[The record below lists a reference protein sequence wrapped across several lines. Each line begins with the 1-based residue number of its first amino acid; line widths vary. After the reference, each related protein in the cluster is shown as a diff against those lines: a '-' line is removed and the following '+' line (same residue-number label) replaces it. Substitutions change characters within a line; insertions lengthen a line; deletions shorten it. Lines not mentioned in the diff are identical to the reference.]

1 MRRSSDHRSPITG
14 HSETPT
20 SSLDNPARADD
31 CSFPVSALF
40 FKRFLKRPF
49 QVASIVPSSKAL
61 VERVAGKMDF
71 SQPRVIAEY
80 GPGEGV
86 HSREIARR
94 MSADSHLLLFE
105 LDAAFSRALERQFAG
120 DPRVHVIHGDAAS
133 LPYELKRRSITYCDY
148 ILSGIPFSILK
159 IDKKRALL
167 RKTYDALA
175 PGGSFIIYQVT
186 NELKQHATLFEHG
199 ESEYFLQNIPPMFIT
214 VFHKTPSPHSRG
226 RRTAQSKRFSRLAGV
241 GADRSA

>member
-1 MRRSSDHRSPITG
+1 LHNKLGNVDS
-14 HSETPT
+14 PT
-20 SSLDNPARADD
+20 SSLDNSKARDD
-31 CSFPVSALF
+31 YSSPVSALF

-49 QVASIVPSSKAL
+49 QIASIVPSSKAL
-61 VERVAGKMDF
+61 VERVASKMDF
-71 SQPRVIAEY
+71 SQARVIAEY

-133 LPYELKRRSITYCDY
+133 LPFELKRRGIACCDY

-167 RKTYDALA
+167 RKTYDALG
-175 PGGSFIIYQVT
+175 PSGSFIIYQVT
-186 NELKQHATLFEHG
+186 NELKQHATIFERA

-214 VFHKTPSPHSRG
+214 VFHKTPWLQGRE
-226 RRTAQSKRFSRLAGV
+226 RRTGQTRKVSALV

>member
-1 MRRSSDHRSPITG
+1 MS
-14 HSETPT
+14 
-20 SSLDNPARADD
+20 
-31 CSFPVSALF
+31 VLF
-40 FKRFLKRPF
+40 FKRFLQRPF
-49 QVASIVPSSKAL
+49 QIASIVPSSKAL
-61 VERVAGKMDF
+61 VERVARKMDF

-94 MSADSHLLLFE
+94 MSSDSHLLLFE
-105 LDAAFSRALERQFAG
+105 LDAALSHNLEHQFAG
-120 DPRVHVIHGDAAS
+120 DRRVHVMHGDAAR
-133 LPYELKRRSITYCDY
+133 LPQELKRLGFTCCDY

-167 RKTYDALA
+167 RKTHDSLA

-186 NELKQHATLFEHG
+186 NELKQHAKLFEHV

-214 VFHKTPSPHSRG
+214 VFHKMNRRNGHRRPFRQPAEFSTNHS
-226 RRTAQSKRFSRLAGV
+226 A
-241 GADRSA
+241 